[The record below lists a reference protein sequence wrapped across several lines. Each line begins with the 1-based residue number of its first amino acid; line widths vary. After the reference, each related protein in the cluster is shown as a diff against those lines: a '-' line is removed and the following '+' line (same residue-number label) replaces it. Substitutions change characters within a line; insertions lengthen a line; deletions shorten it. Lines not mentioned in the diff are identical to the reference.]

1 MGVITKGNPKRRVKG
16 KSGTIGRGKV
26 KVVMV
31 GVALIFAVAFVS
43 QIKSQSSFSVRRAS
57 ESLGVSP
64 DVACEQRLD
73 SFDAK
78 FNHRRAMRKEHY
90 VEYRDENDQESRDND
105 DEDEEVYDLFEPEA
119 VCFDEERFG
128 SRERHSAF
136 GDGAQFVCAVDL
148 IAEKSKE
155 DRCLVYS
162 VGSNN
167 NVDFEVAVSNF
178 MGCETHTFDPT
189 LKSTFVGDKY
199 ATFHPWGIGID
210 GTQSASTS
218 KEFEWTSKGI
228 ETIMK
233 ELGHLNRT
241 LDILKI
247 DCGRCYFKAMPVLF
261 EAISAGRIK
270 VNQIQIE
277 LHGVNFGRVEHFF
290 EAADKAKM
298 RVFHK
303 ERNNWG
309 CAGYMCVEYALIS
322 EDFLR
327 EANRASF
334 CNTASQ

>member
-1 MGVITKGNPKRRVKG
+1 M
-16 KSGTIGRGKV
+16 
-26 KVVMV
+26 
-31 GVALIFAVAFVS
+31 
-43 QIKSQSSFSVRRAS
+43 
-57 ESLGVSP
+57 
-64 DVACEQRLD
+64 
-73 SFDAK
+73 
-78 FNHRRAMRKEHY
+78 
-90 VEYRDENDQESRDND
+90 
-105 DEDEEVYDLFEPEA
+105 YDIFEPEA

-128 SRERHSAF
+128 SLKRYDAF
-136 GDGAQFVCAVDL
+136 GDGPKFVCAVDL
-148 IAEKSKE
+148 IAEKNKE
-155 DRCLVYS
+155 DPCLVYS
-162 VGSNN
+162 VGSSNSIG
-167 NVDFEVAVSNF
+167 FEVAVSNF

-210 GTQSASTS
+210 GEPSES

-261 EAISAGRIK
+261 EAIAAGRIK

-298 RVFHK
+298 RIFHK
-303 ERNNWG
+303 ERNHWG
-309 CAGYMCVEYALIS
+309 CDGYKCLEYALIS

-327 EANRASF
+327 EANGAAS
-334 CNTASQ
+334 CNTATK